1 MSEADAVAQVRILM
15 LEESASDAELIQAAL
30 AQAYPRSQA
39 NLQVRVVGDERSFA
53 QALASGAFDIVLSDV
68 ELAGYGGARALDH
81 CKAVAPELPFIFVSG
96 VIGEENA
103 VDLLKRGA
111 TDYVSKDRLCR
122 LPLVIERALR
132 ERAERTARM
141 RAERQLREADTI
153 YARVVDGLSGYG
165 VILLDVDGT
174 IRDWNQA
181 ASLIF
186 GHVRAEMIGRHISAI
201 HTPEDRAAD
210 VVRADFKAATVHG
223 SVVDARWLV
232 RADGTRLRAEGA
244 LTVLRDE
251 DGEVSGF
258 CKLLRDVTTTFESA
272 AALLQAK
279 EEAERAN
286 RAKDRFLAVLSHE
299 LRTPLLPIAAAA
311 QTLQKNVAV
320 PPGLSELLP
329 MIRRNVLLE
338 ARLIEDLLDLTA
350 ISAGKLSLRRAPVD
364 MRKIIDVVVEM
375 VQETVDE
382 KQIDLGVHW
391 NASRGVV
398 DGDAARLQQVLWNLV
413 RNAVKFT
420 PAGGRIR
427 IEVDDDD
434 DGRLRLRCVDDG
446 IGIEASAL
454 PLIFSAFEQANDDIA
469 RRFGG
474 LGLGLAIAQGL
485 VLEHGGDLS
494 ASSDGLG
501 RGATFTLRLGTV
513 EAPGAVAAHP
523 AAPAPDSAAP
533 RPVRMLLVEDNE
545 DAACAMTM
553 SLEFMGYEVTH
564 APNLRAA
571 IAAAERDAFDVIVT
585 DLGLPDGS
593 GLDLGPVLSARAP
606 LIALSGF
613 GSAEDVA
620 RSMAAG
626 FAAHLVKP
634 TDPDDVH
641 ATVGKILMRTVA
653 APASAG
659 VAQA

>member
-1 MSEADAVAQVRILM
+1 MSESDVTAAPLHILM
-15 LEESASDAELIQAAL
+15 LEDSAFDAELIQAAV
-30 AQAYPRSQA
+30 AQTWPQA
-39 NLQVRVVGDERSFA
+39 RVRLVDNERSFS
-53 QALASGAFDIVLSDV
+53 QALASDAFDIVLSDV
-68 ELAGYGGARALDH
+68 ELPGYGGAQALDH
-81 CKAVAPELPFIFVSG
+81 CKVVAPELPFIFVSG

-111 TDYVSKDRLCR
+111 TDYVSKDRLGR

-132 ERAERTARM
+132 ERDERAARM
-141 RAERQLREADTI
+141 RAERQLREADSI

-165 VILLDVDGT
+165 VILLDIDGT

-186 GHVRAEMIGRHISAI
+186 GYVRAEMIGQSIAMI
-201 HTPEDRAAD
+201 YTPEDRAAS
-210 VVRADFKAATVHG
+210 VVRSDFQAASLHG

-251 DGEVSGF
+251 DGDVSGF

-311 QTLQKNVAV
+311 QTLQKNVGV
-320 PPGLSELLP
+320 PPEFAELLP

-364 MRKIIDVVVEM
+364 MRKIVEIVVEM

-382 KQIDLGVHW
+382 KQLDLSVHW
-391 NASRGVV
+391 QAARTTV

-420 PAGGRIR
+420 PAGGHIR
-427 IEVDDDD
+427 IEVDDA
-434 DGRLRLRCVDDG
+434 DGDLCLRCCDDG
-446 IGIEASAL
+446 IGIEETAL
-454 PLIFSAFEQANDDIA
+454 PSIFSAFEQASEDIA
-469 RRFGG
+469 RQFGG

-485 VLEHGGDLS
+485 VLEHGGSLTV
-494 ASSDGLG
+494 ASDGLG
-501 RGATFTLRLGTV
+501 LGATFTLRLATV
-513 EAPGAVAAHP
+513 EAPRAVDVQP
-523 AAPAPDSAAP
+523 AAPAPDEAAS

-553 SLEFMGYEVTH
+553 SLEYMGYEVTH
-564 APNLRAA
+564 APTLRAA
-571 IAAAERDAFDVIVT
+571 IAAGENDDFDVVVT

-593 GLDLGPVLSARAP
+593 GLDLGPALSARAP

-641 ATVGKILMRTVA
+641 ATVGKILMRSA
-653 APASAG
+653 ASA
-659 VAQA
+659 

>member
-1 MSEADAVAQVRILM
+1 MTDFDAPAPLRILM
-15 LEESASDAELIQAAL
+15 LEDSAFDAELIQAAL
-30 AQAYPRSQA
+30 LQAYPPARMD
-39 NLQVRVVGDERSFA
+39 LQVRLVADERSFA
-53 QALASGAFDIVLSDV
+53 QALASGAFDLVLSDV
-68 ELAGYGGARALDH
+68 ELPGYGGALALDH

-111 TDYVSKDRLCR
+111 TDYVSKDRLGR

-132 ERAERTARM
+132 ERAERAARM
-141 RAERQLREADTI
+141 RAERQLREADSI
-153 YARVVDGLSGYG
+153 YARVVDGLSGHG
-165 VILLDVDGT
+165 VILLDTDGT

-186 GHVRAEMIGRHISAI
+186 GYVRVEMIGRHISALN
-201 HTPEDRAAD
+201 TPEDLGAA
-210 VVRADFKAATVHG
+210 VWRTDFKAAAAHG
-223 SVVDARWLV
+223 SVVVARWLV

-258 CKLLRDVTTTFESA
+258 CQLLRDVTTTFESGV
-272 AALLQAK
+272 ALLQAK

-311 QTLQKNVAV
+311 QTLQKNLAV
-320 PPGLSELLP
+320 PAELSELLP

-382 KQIDLGVHW
+382 KQIALTVHW
-391 NASRGVV
+391 NAARGVV

-427 IEVDDDD
+427 IEVANE
-434 DGRLRLRCVDDG
+434 GTRLHLACIDDG
-446 IGIEASAL
+446 IGIEAGAL
-454 PLIFSAFEQANDDIA
+454 PLIFAAFEQANDDIA
-469 RRFGG
+469 RQFGG

-485 VLEHGGDLS
+485 VLEHGGELS
-494 ASSDGLG
+494 VSSDGLG
-501 RGATFTLRLGTV
+501 RGATFTLRLDTV
-513 EAPGAVAAHP
+513 EALDDVAAQP
-523 AAPAPDSAAP
+523 SEPAPDSVAS
-533 RPVRMLLVEDNE
+533 RPLRMLLVEDNE

-564 APNLRAA
+564 AANVREAMAA
-571 IAAAERDAFDVIVT
+571 GERHAFDVIVT

-593 GLDLGPVLSARAP
+593 GLDLGPVLASRAP

-641 ATVGKILMRTVA
+641 ATVAKVLMRTVA
-653 APASAG
+653 SPASAQG
-659 VAQA
+659 

>member
-1 MSEADAVAQVRILM
+1 MSELDTIAPVRILV
-15 LEESASDAELIQAAL
+15 LEDSASDAELIRAAL
-30 AQAYPRSQA
+30 AQAYPQSQA
-39 NLQVRVVGDERSFA
+39 NLQVRLVGDERSFA
-53 QALASGAFDIVLSDV
+53 QALASEAFDMVLSDV

-111 TDYVSKDRLCR
+111 TDYVSKDRLGR

-132 ERAERTARM
+132 ERAERAARV

-165 VILLDVDGT
+165 VILLDVDGS

-186 GHVRAEMIGRHISAI
+186 GYVRTEMIGRHISAI
-201 HTPEDRAAD
+201 YTPEDRAAG
-210 VVRADFKAATVHG
+210 VVRDDFEAATARG

-232 RADGTRLRAEGA
+232 RADGSRLRAEGA

-251 DGEVSGF
+251 DGDVSGF

-320 PPGLSELLP
+320 PPELSELLP

-382 KQIDLGVHW
+382 KQIELTVHW
-391 NASRGVV
+391 DASRGIV

-420 PAGGRIR
+420 PAGGHIR
-427 IEVDDDD
+427 IAVDDDG
-434 DGRLRLRCVDDG
+434 GRLRLRCIDDG
-446 IGIEASAL
+446 IGIDNSAIGA
-454 PLIFSAFEQANDDIA
+454 IFSAFEQANGDIA
-469 RRFGG
+469 RQFGG

-485 VLEHGGDLS
+485 VLQHGGDLCV
-494 ASSDGLG
+494 SSDGPG
-501 RGATFTLRLGTV
+501 RGATFTLRLDTID
-513 EAPGAVAAHP
+513 APDAVAAQP
-523 AAPAPDSAAP
+523 AAPAPDRAAS

-545 DAACAMTM
+545 DTACAMTM
-553 SLEFMGYEVTH
+553 SLEFMSYEVTH

-571 IAAAERDAFDVIVT
+571 MAAGERGAFDVVVT

-593 GLDLGPVLSARAP
+593 GLDLGPALSARAP

-641 ATVGKILMRTVA
+641 ATVGKILMRTA
-653 APASAG
+653 ASPASAG
-659 VAQA
+659 AT

>member
-1 MSEADAVAQVRILM
+1 MNEHDVRAPLRILM
-15 LEESASDAELIQAAL
+15 LEDSAFDAELIQAAL
-30 AQAYPRSQA
+30 AQAYPPSRTD
-39 NLQVRVVGDERSFA
+39 LQVRLVSDERSFA
-53 QALASGAFDIVLSDV
+53 HALASGAFDLVLSDV
-68 ELAGYGGARALDH
+68 ELPGYGGAQAMAH
-81 CKAVAPELPFIFVSG
+81 CKVVAPDLPFIFVSG

-103 VDLLKRGA
+103 VELLKRGA
-111 TDYVSKDRLCR
+111 TDYVSKDRLGR

-132 ERAERTARM
+132 ERAERAARM
-141 RAERQLREADTI
+141 RAERQLREADSI
-153 YARVVDGLSGYG
+153 YARVVDGLSGHG
-165 VILLDVDGT
+165 VILLDTDGT

-186 GHVRAEMIGRHISAI
+186 GYVRAEMIGQHISAL

-210 VVRADFKAATVHG
+210 VVGADFKAATAHG
-223 SVVDARWLV
+223 SVVVERWLV
-232 RADGTRLRAEGA
+232 RSDGTRLRAEGA

-258 CKLLRDVTTTFESA
+258 CQLLRDVTTTFESA

-320 PPGLSELLP
+320 PPELAELLP

-382 KQIDLGVHW
+382 KQIDLAVHW
-391 NASRGVV
+391 NAGRGVV

-420 PAGGRIR
+420 PAGGHIR
-427 IEVDDDD
+427 IEVANE
-434 DGRLRLRCVDDG
+434 GTRLRLCCIDDG

-454 PLIFSAFEQANDDIA
+454 PLIFSAFEQASVDIA
-469 RRFGG
+469 RQFGG

-494 ASSDGLG
+494 VSSEGLG
-501 RGATFTLRLGTV
+501 RGATFTLRLDTV
-513 EAPGAVAAHP
+513 DAPDAVATP
-523 AAPAPDSAAP
+523 PDVPAPDSISA

-545 DAACAMTM
+545 DAACAMMM

-564 APNLRAA
+564 AANLRAA
-571 IAAAERDAFDVIVT
+571 MAAGEREAFDVVVT

-593 GLDLGPVLSARAP
+593 GLDLGPALSARAP

-659 VAQA
+659 AAQG

>member
-1 MSEADAVAQVRILM
+1 MSDPDVLAAPLRILM
-15 LEESASDAELIQAAL
+15 LEDSAFDAELIQAAL
-30 AQAYPRSQA
+30 ISAYPQA
-39 NLQVRVVGDERSFA
+39 LVRTVGDERSFA

-68 ELAGYGGARALDH
+68 ELPGYGGAQALEH
-81 CKAVAPELPFIFVSG
+81 CQAVAPELPFIFVSG

-103 VDLLKRGA
+103 VELLKRGA
-111 TDYVSKDRLCR
+111 TDYVSKDRLGR

-132 ERAERTARM
+132 ERRERIARI
-141 RAERQLREADTI
+141 RVERQLREADSV

-186 GHVRAEMIGRHISAI
+186 GYVRAEMIGQPIAVI
-201 HTPEDRAAD
+201 YTPEDRAAG
-210 VVRADFKAATVHG
+210 VVHSDFQAARLHG

-232 RADGTRLRAEGA
+232 RTDGSRLRAEGA

-258 CKLLRDVTTTFESA
+258 CKLLRDVTTSFESA
-272 AALLQAK
+272 AALVQAK

-311 QTLQKNVAV
+311 QTLQKNVPV
-320 PPGLSELLP
+320 PPEFAELLP

-364 MRKIIDVVVEM
+364 MRKVIDVVVEM

-382 KQIDLGVHW
+382 KQIHLSVDWH
-391 NASRGVV
+391 ASRGNV

-420 PAGGRIR
+420 PAGGHIR
-427 IEVDDDD
+427 IEVDDD
-434 DGRLRLRCVDDG
+434 GGQLRLRCIDDG
-446 IGIEASAL
+446 IGIETSAL
-454 PLIFSAFEQANDDIA
+454 STIFSAFEQANEDIA
-469 RRFGG
+469 RQYGG

-485 VLEHGGDLS
+485 VQEHGGLLEV
-494 ASSDGLG
+494 ASDGLG
-501 RGATFTLRLGTV
+501 RGATFTMRLNTID
-513 EAPGAVAAHP
+513 APRSTE
-523 AAPAPDSAAP
+523 AAPSLAAP
-533 RPVRMLLVEDNE
+533 HDVARRPLRMLLVEDNE
-545 DAACAMTM
+545 DAACAMSM
-553 SLEFMGYEVTH
+553 ALEYMGYAVTH
-564 APNLRAA
+564 APTLRAA
-571 IAAAERDAFDVIVT
+571 IAAGERDDFDVVVT

-641 ATVGKILMRTVA
+641 ATVGKILMRSA
-653 APASAG
+653 ASA
-659 VAQA
+659 A

>member
-1 MSEADAVAQVRILM
+1 MTDLQAATAAPLRILM
-15 LEESASDAELIQAAL
+15 LEDSALDAELIRAAL
-30 AQAYPRSQA
+30 ARAYP
-39 NLQVRVVGDERSFA
+39 LEQVRVRLVGDERTFA
-53 QALASGAFDIVLSDV
+53 QALGSGAFDIVLSNV
-68 ELAGYGGARALDH
+68 ELPGYGGAQALDH
-81 CKAVAPELPFIFVSG
+81 CKAVAPELPFIFVSN
-96 VIGEENA
+96 VIGEEAA

-111 TDYVSKDRLCR
+111 TDYVSKDRLGR

-132 ERAERTARM
+132 ERAERSARLL
-141 RAERQLREADTI
+141 AERRLREADSA

-174 IRDWNQA
+174 IRGWNQA

-186 GHVRAEMIGRHISAI
+186 GYARAEMIGRHVSTI
-201 HTPEDRAAD
+201 HPPEDRAAD
-210 VVRADFKAATVHG
+210 VLRADFQAASLQG
-223 SVVDARWLV
+223 SVGFARWLL
-232 RADGTRLRAEGA
+232 RSDGTRLRAEGA

-299 LRTPLLPIAAAA
+299 LRTPLLPIVAAA
-311 QTLQKNVAV
+311 QALQNAV
-320 PPGLSELLP
+320 PVPLAFSGLLP

-364 MRKIIDVVVEM
+364 MHKVIAAVVEM
-375 VQETVDE
+375 VQETADE
-382 KQIDLGVHW
+382 KQITLSVRWH
-391 NASRGVV
+391 ATRGTV
-398 DGDAARLQQVLWNLV
+398 DGDAARLQQVLWNLA

-420 PAGGRIR
+420 PQGGSVR
-427 IEVDDDD
+427 IEVDDD
-434 DGRLRLRCVDDG
+434 GGQLRLRCIDDG
-446 IGIEASAL
+446 IGIEAKAL
-454 PLIFSAFEQANDDIA
+454 TTVFSAFEQANSDIA

-474 LGLGLAIAQGL
+474 LGLGLAIAHGL
-485 VLEHGGDLS
+485 VGQHGGSLS
-494 ASSDGLG
+494 VSSDGPG
-501 RGATFTLRLGTV
+501 RGATFTLCLDTV
-513 EAPGAVAAHP
+513 DTPGAVAAQP
-523 AAPAPDSAAP
+523 VAPAPDGAASH
-533 RPVRMLLVEDNE
+533 PVRMLLVEDNE
-545 DAACAMTM
+545 DAASAMTL
-553 SLEFMGYEVTH
+553 SLEYMGYAVTH
-564 APNLRAA
+564 APTLRAA
-571 IAAAERDAFDVIVT
+571 IAASEREPFDVIVT

-593 GLDLGPVLSARAP
+593 GLALGPALSARAP

-634 TDPDDVH
+634 TDPDEVH
-641 ATVGKILMRTVA
+641 ATVGKILLRSA
-653 APASAG
+653 ASA
-659 VAQA
+659 

>member
-1 MSEADAVAQVRILM
+1 MTDVDAIAPLRILM
-15 LEESASDAELIQAAL
+15 LEDSAFDAELIQAAL
-30 AQAYPRSQA
+30 VRAYPPPRTELELRLVA
-39 NLQVRVVGDERSFA
+39 DERAFA

-68 ELAGYGGARALDH
+68 ELPGYSGAQALEH
-81 CKAVAPELPFIFVSG
+81 VLAVAPDLPFIFVSG

-111 TDYVSKDRLCR
+111 TDYVSKDRLGR
-122 LPLVIERALR
+122 LPLVIARALR
-132 ERAERTARM
+132 ERAERAARR
-141 RAERQLREADTI
+141 RAERQLREADSI
-153 YARVVDGLSGYG
+153 YARVVDGLSGHG
-165 VILLDVDGT
+165 VILLDTDGT

-186 GHVRAEMIGRHISAI
+186 GYVRAEMIGQAIS
-201 HTPEDRAAD
+201 TLYLPDDRAGN
-210 VVRADFKAATVHG
+210 VVRADFKAATAHG
-223 SVVDARWLV
+223 SVVVARWLV
-232 RADGTRLRAEGA
+232 RSDGTRLRAEGA

-258 CKLLRDVTTTFESA
+258 CQLLRDVTTTFESA

-320 PPGLSELLP
+320 PAELAELLP

-375 VQETVDE
+375 VQEPLDE
-382 KQIDLGVHW
+382 KQIELTVRW
-391 NASRGVV
+391 NAGRGVV

-420 PAGGRIR
+420 PVGGHIR
-427 IEVDDDD
+427 IDVQDEDE
-434 DGRLRLRCVDDG
+434 RLCLRCIDDG
-446 IGIEASAL
+446 IGIEAAAL
-454 PLIFSAFEQANDDIA
+454 PLIFSAFEQANEDIA
-469 RRFGG
+469 RQFGG

-494 ASSDGLG
+494 VSSEGLG
-501 RGATFTLRLGTV
+501 RGATFTLHLDTV
-513 EAPGAVAAHP
+513 DAPDPVAAQP
-523 AAPAPDSAAP
+523 AVPAPDNVSS

-564 APNLRAA
+564 AANVREAMAA
-571 IAAAERDAFDVIVT
+571 GERDEFDVIVT

-593 GLDLGPVLSARAP
+593 GLDLGPVLASRTP

-641 ATVGKILMRTVA
+641 ATVGKILMRAVA
-653 APASAG
+653 APASAAAARG
-659 VAQA
+659 

>member
-1 MSEADAVAQVRILM
+1 MSDSEVTTAPLHILM
-15 LEESASDAELIQAAL
+15 LEDSAFDAELIQAAL
-30 AQAYPRSQA
+30 AQAWPDAR
-39 NLQVRVVGDERSFA
+39 VRLVDNERSFS
-53 QALASGAFDIVLSDV
+53 QALASDAFDIVLSDV
-68 ELAGYGGARALDH
+68 ELPGYGGAQALDH

-111 TDYVSKDRLCR
+111 TDYVSKDRLGR
-122 LPLVIERALR
+122 LPLVIGRALR
-132 ERAERTARM
+132 ERDERAARM
-141 RAERQLREADTI
+141 RAERQLREADSI

-165 VILLDVDGT
+165 VILLDIDGT

-186 GHVRAEMIGRHISAI
+186 GYVRAEMIGQPIGVI
-201 HTPEDRAAD
+201 YTPQDRASN
-210 VVRADFKAATVHG
+210 VVRSDFQAASLHG

-311 QTLQKNVAV
+311 QTLQKNVGV
-320 PPGLSELLP
+320 PPEFAELLP

-364 MRKIIDVVVEM
+364 MRKVVDVVVEM

-382 KQIDLGVHW
+382 KQLALTVHW
-391 NASRGVV
+391 RATRTTV

-420 PAGGRIR
+420 PAGGHIR
-427 IEVDDDD
+427 IEVDDA
-434 DGRLRLRCVDDG
+434 DGELRLRCTDDG
-446 IGIEASAL
+446 IGIEAAAL
-454 PLIFSAFEQANDDIA
+454 PTIFSAFEQANEDIA
-469 RRFGG
+469 REFGG

-485 VLEHGGDLS
+485 VLEHGGSLEV
-494 ASSDGLG
+494 ASDGLG
-501 RGATFTLRLGTV
+501 RGATFTLSLATV
-513 EAPGAVAAHP
+513 EAPRAVDAQP
-523 AAPAPDSAAP
+523 AAPAPDQGAS
-533 RPVRMLLVEDNE
+533 RPVRVLLVEDNE

-553 SLEFMGYEVTH
+553 SLEYMGYEVTH
-564 APNLRAA
+564 APTLRAA
-571 IAAAERDAFDVIVT
+571 IAAGERDDFDVVVT

-593 GLDLGPVLSARAP
+593 GLDLGPALSARTP

-641 ATVGKILMRTVA
+641 ATVGKILMRSA
-653 APASAG
+653 ASA
-659 VAQA
+659 

>member
-1 MSEADAVAQVRILM
+1 MTLHDASAPLHILM
-15 LEESASDAELIQAAL
+15 LEDSAFDAELIQAAL
-30 AQAYPRSQA
+30 ARTCPHA
-39 NLQVRVVGDERSFA
+39 QVRLVSDERSFA
-53 QALASGAFDIVLSDV
+53 QALASGAFDLVLSDV
-68 ELAGYGGARALDH
+68 ELPGYGGAQALDH

-111 TDYVSKDRLCR
+111 TDYVSKDRLGR

-132 ERAERTARM
+132 EHAERAARM
-141 RAERQLREADTI
+141 RAERQLREADSI
-153 YARVVDGLSGYG
+153 YARVVDGLSGHG
-165 VILLDVDGT
+165 VILLGTDGS

-186 GHVRAEMIGRHISAI
+186 GHARAEMIGRNIAAI

-210 VVRADFKAATVHG
+210 VVRADFKAAAAHG
-223 SVVDARWLV
+223 SVVDARWRV
-232 RADGTRLRAEGA
+232 RADGSRLRDEGSV
-244 LTVLRDE
+244 TVLRDE

-258 CKLLRDVTTTFESA
+258 CQLLRDVTTTFESA

-311 QTLQKNVAV
+311 QTLQKNVVV
-320 PPGLSELLP
+320 PRELADLLP

-382 KQIDLGVHW
+382 KQIELTVHW
-391 NASRGVV
+391 SASRGVV

-427 IEVDDDD
+427 IEV
-434 DGRLRLRCVDDG
+434 GNEGARLRLCCIDDG

-469 RRFGG
+469 RQFGG

-485 VLEHGGDLS
+485 VLEHGGEL
-494 ASSDGLG
+494 AVSSDGPG
-501 RGATFTLRLGTV
+501 RGATFTLRLDTV
-513 EAPGAVAAHP
+513 DAPDAVAAQP
-523 AAPAPDSAAP
+523 AVAAPDSVAA

-553 SLEFMGYEVTH
+553 SLEFMGYQVTH

-571 IAAAERDAFDVIVT
+571 MAAGERDAFDVIVT

-593 GLDLGPVLSARAP
+593 GLDLGPALSARAP

-641 ATVGKILMRTVA
+641 ATVGKILMRTA
-653 APASAG
+653 ASPASAG
-659 VAQA
+659 AT

>member
-1 MSEADAVAQVRILM
+1 MNDVDANVPLRILM
-15 LEESASDAELIQAAL
+15 LEDSAFDAELIQAAL
-30 AQAYPRSQA
+30 LQAYPLTQA
-39 NLQVRVVGDERSFA
+39 REQVQVRWVGDERSFA

-68 ELAGYGGARALDH
+68 ELPGYGGAQALDH

-111 TDYVSKDRLCR
+111 TDYVSKDRLGR

-141 RAERQLREADTI
+141 RAERQLREADSI

-165 VILLDVDGT
+165 VILLDTDGT

-186 GHVRAEMIGRHISAI
+186 GYVRAEMIGRPISEIYA
-201 HTPEDRAAD
+201 PAERAAE
-210 VVRADFKAATVHG
+210 VVRADFLAASAHG
-223 SVVDARWLV
+223 SVVMARWLV

-258 CKLLRDVTTTFESA
+258 CQLLRDVTTTFEA
-272 AALLQAK
+272 GAALLQAK

-311 QTLQKNVAV
+311 QTLQKNVFV
-320 PPGLSELLP
+320 PPELAELLP

-382 KQIDLGVHW
+382 KQIDLAVHW
-391 NASRGVV
+391 RAGRATV

-413 RNAVKFT
+413 RNAVKFS
-420 PAGGRIR
+420 PAGGHIR
-427 IEVDDDD
+427 IEVDDEDA
-434 DGRLRLRCVDDG
+434 RLRLRCIDDG
-446 IGIEASAL
+446 IGIEESAL
-454 PLIFSAFEQANDDIA
+454 GTIFSAFEQANDDIA

-485 VLEHGGDLS
+485 VTEHGGELS
-494 ASSDGLG
+494 VASDGLG
-501 RGATFTLRLGTV
+501 RGATFTLQLDTIA
-513 EAPGAVAAHP
+513 APDVVAAQP
-523 AAPAPDSAAP
+523 AAPTPKPVS

-564 APNLRAA
+564 APNLRSAMAA
-571 IAAAERDAFDVIVT
+571 GARDDFDVIVT

-593 GLDLGPVLSARAP
+593 GLDLGPALSARAP

-641 ATVGKILMRTVA
+641 ATVGKILMRSA
-653 APASAG
+653 ASPASA
-659 VAQA
+659 

>member
-1 MSEADAVAQVRILM
+1 MSELDTIAPVRILV
-15 LEESASDAELIQAAL
+15 LEDSASDAELIRAAL
-30 AQAYPRSQA
+30 AQAYSQSQA
-39 NLQVRVVGDERSFA
+39 NLQVRLVGDERSFA
-53 QALASGAFDIVLSDV
+53 QALASEAFDMVLSDV

-81 CKAVAPELPFIFVSG
+81 CKAVAPDLPFIFVSG

-111 TDYVSKDRLCR
+111 TDYVSKDRLGR

-132 ERAERTARM
+132 ERAERAARV

-165 VILLDVDGT
+165 VILLDVDGS

-186 GHVRAEMIGRHISAI
+186 GYVRTEMIGRHISAI
-201 HTPEDRAAD
+201 YTPEDRAAG
-210 VVRADFKAATVHG
+210 VVRDDFEAATARG

-320 PPGLSELLP
+320 PPELSELLP

-382 KQIDLGVHW
+382 KQIELTVHW
-391 NASRGVV
+391 DASRGIV

-420 PAGGRIR
+420 PAGGHIR
-427 IEVDDDD
+427 IAVDDDG
-434 DGRLRLRCVDDG
+434 GRLRLRCVDDG
-446 IGIEASAL
+446 IGIDESAIGA
-454 PLIFSAFEQANDDIA
+454 IFSAFEQANGDIA
-469 RRFGG
+469 RQFGG

-485 VLEHGGDLS
+485 VLQHGGDLCV
-494 ASSDGLG
+494 SSDGPG
-501 RGATFTLRLGTV
+501 RGATFTLRLDTID
-513 EAPGAVAAHP
+513 APDAVAAQP
-523 AAPAPDSAAP
+523 AAPAPDRAAS

-571 IAAAERDAFDVIVT
+571 MAAGERGAFDVVVT

-593 GLDLGPVLSARAP
+593 GLDLGPALSPRAP

-641 ATVGKILMRTVA
+641 ATVGKILMRTA
-653 APASAG
+653 ASPASAG
-659 VAQA
+659 AT

>member
-1 MSEADAVAQVRILM
+1 MIEQAAPAPLRVLM
-15 LEESASDAELIQAAL
+15 LEDSAFDAELVQAAL
-30 AQAYPRSQA
+30 ARACPHS
-39 NLQVRVVGDERSFA
+39 QVRLASDERSFV
-53 QALASGAFDIVLSDV
+53 QALASGAFDLVLSDV
-68 ELAGYGGARALDH
+68 ELPGYAGVHALDH

-111 TDYVSKDRLCR
+111 TDYVSKDRLGR
-122 LPLVIERALR
+122 LALVIERALR
-132 ERAERTARM
+132 ERAERAARM
-141 RAERQLREADTI
+141 RAERQLREADSI
-153 YARVVDGLSGYG
+153 YARVVDGLSGHG
-165 VILLDVDGT
+165 VILLGTDGS

-186 GHVRAEMIGRHISAI
+186 GYARAEMIGRNISAI
-201 HTPEDRAAD
+201 HTPEDRGAD
-210 VVRADFKAATVHG
+210 VVRADFKAAAAHG
-223 SVVDARWLV
+223 SVDVARWLV
-232 RADGTRLRAEGA
+232 RADGSRLRAEGA
-244 LTVLRDE
+244 VTVLRDE

-258 CKLLRDVTTTFESA
+258 CQLLRDVTTTFETA

-311 QTLQKNVAV
+311 QTLQKNVVV
-320 PPGLSELLP
+320 PRELADLLP

-382 KQIDLGVHW
+382 KQIDLTVHW
-391 NASRGVV
+391 SAGRGVV

-427 IEVDDDD
+427 IEVENEDA
-434 DGRLRLRCVDDG
+434 RLRLSCIDDG
-446 IGIEASAL
+446 IGIDASAL
-454 PLIFSAFEQANDDIA
+454 PSIFSAFEQANDDIA
-469 RRFGG
+469 RQFGG

-485 VLEHGGDLS
+485 VLEHGGELS
-494 ASSDGLG
+494 VSSEGLG
-501 RGATFTLRLGTV
+501 RGATFTLRLDTV
-513 EAPGAVAAHP
+513 DASDVGAAQPVAA
-523 AAPAPDSAAP
+523 APDNVTA

-553 SLEFMGYEVTH
+553 SLEYMGYQVTH
-564 APNLRAA
+564 AANLRAA
-571 IAAAERDAFDVIVT
+571 MAAGERDAFDVIVT

-593 GLDLGPVLSARAP
+593 GLDLGPALSARAP

-659 VAQA
+659 AAQG

>member
-1 MSEADAVAQVRILM
+1 MSELDASAPVRILV
-15 LEESASDAELIQAAL
+15 LEDSASDAELIWAAL
-30 AQAYPRSQA
+30 AQAYPQSQA
-39 NLQVRVVGDERSFA
+39 TLQVRLVGDERSFS
-53 QALASGAFDIVLSDV
+53 QALASEAFDMVLSDV

-111 TDYVSKDRLCR
+111 TDYVSKDRLGR

-132 ERAERTARM
+132 ERAERAARV

-165 VILLDVDGT
+165 VILLDVDGS

-186 GHVRAEMIGRHISAI
+186 GYVRTEMIGRHISAI
-201 HTPEDRAAD
+201 YTPEDRAAG
-210 VVRADFKAATVHG
+210 VVRDDFEAATARG

-320 PPGLSELLP
+320 PPELSELLP

-382 KQIDLGVHW
+382 KQIELTVHW
-391 NASRGVV
+391 DASRGIV

-420 PAGGRIR
+420 PAGGHIR
-427 IEVDDDD
+427 IAVDDDG
-434 DGRLRLRCVDDG
+434 GRLRLRCVDDG
-446 IGIEASAL
+446 IGIDESAIGA
-454 PLIFSAFEQANDDIA
+454 IFSAFEQANGDIA
-469 RRFGG
+469 RQFGG

-485 VLEHGGDLS
+485 VLQHGGDLCV
-494 ASSDGLG
+494 SSDGPG
-501 RGATFTLRLGTV
+501 RGATFTLRLDTID
-513 EAPGAVAAHP
+513 APDAVAAQP
-523 AAPAPDSAAP
+523 AAPAPDRAAS

-571 IAAAERDAFDVIVT
+571 MAAGERGAFDVVVT

-593 GLDLGPVLSARAP
+593 GLDLGPALSARAP

-641 ATVGKILMRTVA
+641 ATVGKILMRTA
-653 APASAG
+653 ASPASAG
-659 VAQA
+659 AT

>member
-1 MSEADAVAQVRILM
+1 MSELDTIAPVRILV
-15 LEESASDAELIQAAL
+15 LEDSASDAELIRAAL
-30 AQAYPRSQA
+30 AQAYPQSQA
-39 NLQVRVVGDERSFA
+39 NLQVRLVGDERSFA
-53 QALASGAFDIVLSDV
+53 QALASEAFDMVLSDV

-81 CKAVAPELPFIFVSG
+81 CKAVAPDLPFIFVSG

-111 TDYVSKDRLCR
+111 TDYVSKDRLGR

-132 ERAERTARM
+132 ERAERAARV

-165 VILLDVDGT
+165 VILLDVDGS

-186 GHVRAEMIGRHISAI
+186 GYVRAEMIGRHISAI
-201 HTPEDRAAD
+201 YTPEDRAAG
-210 VVRADFKAATVHG
+210 VVRDDFEAATARG

-320 PPGLSELLP
+320 PPELSELLP

-382 KQIDLGVHW
+382 KQIELTVHW
-391 NASRGVV
+391 DASRGIV

-420 PAGGRIR
+420 PAGGHIR
-427 IEVDDDD
+427 IAVDDDG
-434 DGRLRLRCVDDG
+434 GRLRLRCVDDG
-446 IGIEASAL
+446 IGIDESAIGA
-454 PLIFSAFEQANDDIA
+454 IFSAFEQANGDIA
-469 RRFGG
+469 RQFGG

-485 VLEHGGDLS
+485 VLQHGGDLCV
-494 ASSDGLG
+494 SSDGPG
-501 RGATFTLRLGTV
+501 RGATFTLRLDTID
-513 EAPGAVAAHP
+513 APDAVAAQP
-523 AAPAPDSAAP
+523 AAPAPDRAAS

-571 IAAAERDAFDVIVT
+571 MAAGERGAFDVVVT

-593 GLDLGPVLSARAP
+593 GLDLGPALSARAP

-641 ATVGKILMRTVA
+641 ATVGKILMRTA
-653 APASAG
+653 ASPASAG
-659 VAQA
+659 AT

>member
-1 MSEADAVAQVRILM
+1 MTDLDVPAPLRILM
-15 LEESASDAELIQAAL
+15 LEDSAFDAELIQAAL
-30 AQAYPRSQA
+30 TQAYPPARMD
-39 NLQVRVVGDERSFA
+39 LQVRLVADERSFA
-53 QALASGAFDIVLSDV
+53 QALASGAFDLVLSDV
-68 ELAGYGGARALDH
+68 ELPGYGGALALDH

-111 TDYVSKDRLCR
+111 TDYVSKDRLGR

-132 ERAERTARM
+132 ERAERAARM
-141 RAERQLREADTI
+141 RAERQLREADSI
-153 YARVVDGLSGYG
+153 YARVVDGLSGHG
-165 VILLDVDGT
+165 VILLDTDGT

-186 GHVRAEMIGRHISAI
+186 GYVRVEMIGRHISTLN
-201 HTPEDRAAD
+201 TPEDVAAA
-210 VVRADFKAATVHG
+210 VWRSDFKAATVHG
-223 SVVDARWLV
+223 SVVVARWLV
-232 RADGTRLRAEGA
+232 RADGSRLRAEGA

-258 CKLLRDVTTTFESA
+258 CQLLRDVTTTFESGV
-272 AALLQAK
+272 ALLQAK

-320 PPGLSELLP
+320 PPELSELLP

-382 KQIDLGVHW
+382 KQIALTVHW
-391 NASRGVV
+391 NAERGVV

-420 PAGGRIR
+420 PTGGHIR
-427 IEVDDDD
+427 IEV
-434 DGRLRLRCVDDG
+434 GNEGTRLHLACVDDG

-454 PLIFSAFEQANDDIA
+454 PLIFAAFEQASEDIA
-469 RRFGG
+469 RQFGG

-485 VLEHGGDLS
+485 VLEHGGELS
-494 ASSDGLG
+494 VSSDGLG
-501 RGATFTLRLGTV
+501 RGATFTLRLDTV
-513 EAPGAVAAHP
+513 EAPDAVAAQAP
-523 AAPAPDSAAP
+523 VPAPDNVAS
-533 RPVRMLLVEDNE
+533 RPLRMLLVEDNE

-564 APNLRAA
+564 AANVREAMAA
-571 IAAAERDAFDVIVT
+571 GQRHAFDVIVT

-593 GLDLGPVLSARAP
+593 GLDLGPVLASRAP

-641 ATVGKILMRTVA
+641 AMVGKVLMRTVA
-653 APASAG
+653 SPASAQG
-659 VAQA
+659 